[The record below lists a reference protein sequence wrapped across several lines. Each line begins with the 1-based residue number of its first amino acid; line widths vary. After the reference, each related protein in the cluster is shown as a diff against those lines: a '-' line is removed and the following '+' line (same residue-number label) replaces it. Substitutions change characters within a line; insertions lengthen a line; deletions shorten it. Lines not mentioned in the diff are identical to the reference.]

1 MTTQEI
7 ANRLVE
13 LCRKGNYEAAQK
25 ELFSPNAESVEPP
38 QAQGLQTVKGLNAI
52 IEKGHQ
58 WQSMVE
64 TVHGGSVSEPV
75 VAGNRFSI
83 ALTADVTMKGT
94 GRTNMEEIAVYD
106 VKDGKIVK
114 EQFFF

>member
-13 LCRKGNYEAAQK
+13 LCREGKYETAQK
-25 ELFSPNAESVEPP
+25 ELFSSNAESVEPP

-58 WQSMVE
+58 WQSNVE
-64 TVHGGSVSEPV
+64 TVHGGSVSNPI
-75 VAGNRFSI
+75 VAGNRFSVAI
-83 ALTADVTMKGT
+83 AADVTMKGQ